1 MRENSTDLLSEVKFG
16 TVPSGWRLV
25 PLRDIVLTASYGLN
39 NPVDEIGNCSILGMR
54 NIQDGRLDLT
64 NMSRV
69 RATDA
74 DMASCKL
81 SRGNLLV
88 NRTNSIDLVGKTAV
102 VDEDIPHVFASYL
115 VRLIVDENEADPWYV
130 NAWLNSRATQALIR
144 KLATM
149 AVGQANL
156 NISAFQKYCL
166 VPLPSLPQQR
176 RIAEVLKTSDKAIEK
191 MDRLLAAKSKALD
204 HWSLMLLSGRKRLGS
219 KRSNWQSVVLTDVT
233 SEATSRNGGSL
244 GGDVVMGVNKSLG
257 MIPMKDHVRAADLSR
272 YKIVAPEAFAYNPM
286 RLNIGSIAQNLHG
299 REVLVS
305 PDYVAFAAQP
315 DALLPAYFDHLRRSW
330 LWSRFVKTAGSGG
343 VRVRI
348 YYDDL
353 ADFVFELP
361 PLPEQRRIVDV
372 LDTGRREI
380 ALLEAQRDALA
391 KQKRGLMQKL
401 LTGEW
406 PVSVPTTKEAAE

>member
-1 MRENSTDLLSEVKFG
+1 VKDGLKVATLTQHDVPCFLVQRVARLRARSTLSQEFLAQIVRSPAFEAMAQTAKTETAVPHISPNDIRQFHFKIPSLSEQN
-16 TVPSGWRLV
+16 LIAEI
-25 PLRDIVLTASYGLN
+25 LRAW
-39 NPVDEIGNCSILGMR
+39 DE
-54 NIQDGRLDLT
+54 
-64 NMSRV
+64 
-69 RATDA
+69 
-74 DMASCKL
+74 
-81 SRGNLLV
+81 
-88 NRTNSIDLVGKTAV
+88 SIDMT
-102 VDEDIPHVFASYL
+102 D
-115 VRLIVDENEADPWYV
+115 RLIA
-130 NAWLNSRATQALIR
+130 S
-144 KLATM
+144 
-149 AVGQANL
+149 
-156 NISAFQKYCL
+156 
-166 VPLPSLPQQR
+166 
-176 RIAEVLKTSDKAIEK
+176 
-191 MDRLLAAKSKALD
+191 KSKAFE
-204 HWSLMLLSGRKRLGS
+204 HWSHMLLCGRKRLGS
-219 KRSNWQSVVLTDVT
+219 KRSNWQSVALTDVT
-233 SEATSRNGGSL
+233 IEATSRNGGSL
-244 GGDVVMGVNKSLG
+244 GEDVVMGVNKSLG

-272 YKIVAPEAFAYNPM
+272 YKLVAPEAFAYNPM

-361 PLPEQRRIVDV
+361 PVPEQCRIVDV

-380 ALLEAQRDALA
+380 ALLEAQHDALA

>member
-1 MRENSTDLLSEVKFG
+1 MAVRAEGSEVDPQYAYHFLTSSVFERFILSATIQTG
-16 TVPSGWRLV
+16 LPHINLTL
-25 PLRDIVLTASYGLN
+25 LRD
-39 NPVDEIGNCSILGMR
+39 
-54 NIQDGRLDLT
+54 
-64 NMSRV
+64 
-69 RATDA
+69 
-74 DMASCKL
+74 
-81 SRGNLLV
+81 
-88 NRTNSIDLVGKTAV
+88 
-102 VDEDIPHVFASYL
+102 
-115 VRLIVDENEADPWYV
+115 
-130 NAWLNSRATQALIR
+130 ALI
-144 KLATM
+144 
-149 AVGQANL
+149 
-156 NISAFQKYCL
+156 SF
-166 VPLPSLPQQR
+166 PSLEHQR
-176 RIAEVLKTSDKAIEK
+176 GIAKLLNCWDEAIEK
-191 MDRLLAAKSKALD
+191 TDWLIAAKSKTFD
-204 HWSLMLLSGRKRLGS
+204 HLSLMLLSGRKRLGS
-219 KRSNWQSVVLTDVT
+219 KRSNWQSVALTEVT
-233 SEATSRNGGSL
+233 NEATTRNGGSL
-244 GGDVVMGVNKSLG
+244 GEDVVMGVNKSLG
-257 MIPMKDHVRAADLSR
+257 MIPMKDHVRASDLSR
-272 YKIVAPEAFAYNPM
+272 YKVVAREAFAYNPM

-305 PDYVAFAAQP
+305 PDYVAFAALP

-361 PLPEQRRIVDV
+361 PVPEQRRIVDV